1 MKKKKRGNSLILTSV
16 DLRRQF
22 WIIFA
27 VGNNIL
33 SYVVTGAP
41 KNSVLEPKWLLI
53 YTKDPT
59 YDIIY
64 LNQRQKE
71 KKERRRKA

>member
-1 MKKKKRGNSLILTSV
+1 
-16 DLRRQF
+16 
-22 WIIFA
+22 
-27 VGNNIL
+27 
-33 SYVVTGAP
+33 VVTGAP